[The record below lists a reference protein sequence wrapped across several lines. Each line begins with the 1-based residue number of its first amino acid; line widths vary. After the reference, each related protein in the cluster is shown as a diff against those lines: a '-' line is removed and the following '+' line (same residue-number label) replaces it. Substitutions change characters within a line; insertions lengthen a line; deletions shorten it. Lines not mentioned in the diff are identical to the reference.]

1 MKVAHVNYLPTYLP
15 GIQNRI
21 INQAQACLEQKIN
34 IDFFILNPELE
45 VNKKNIKYRKIN
57 FSKFFIIRYIQQKLY
72 RYKIIESLVPF
83 ENYDY
88 IILRYPLAMGIG
100 MKSFYMKWG
109 QRVITEHHTIEEY
122 EIKYYFNS
130 KLLSMLCSFVERKY
144 KNYISKKTIGMI
156 GVTNEIVKRNLRPL
170 NEKIVIT
177 NGIDVS
183 ALKKTSRPKF
193 NNTLNMIFVASRFAV
208 WHGLDKLIQAADK
221 YNGPVNVRINVV
233 GSIFNKS
240 LKKKLQS
247 FNSKWVTFQC
257 LGSRNKQELEQL
269 YSDTHLA
276 VSSLGLDRI
285 GLEEGCV
292 IKTREYIAKSIP
304 FIYSYRDCD
313 LSGEEVFAYRVS
325 KDADKISFIKI
336 IQFYLNLQ
344 SVDYEHIMNDF
355 TAKKINLE
363 IKVKEMWDFIN
374 KIDNSQ

>member
-1 MKVAHVNYLPTYLP
+1 
-15 GIQNRI
+15 
-21 INQAQACLEQKIN
+21 
-34 IDFFILNPELE
+34 
-45 VNKKNIKYRKIN
+45 
-57 FSKFFIIRYIQQKLY
+57 
-72 RYKIIESLVPF
+72 
-83 ENYDY
+83 
-88 IILRYPLAMGIG
+88 
-100 MKSFYMKWG
+100 
-109 QRVITEHHTIEEY
+109 
-122 EIKYYFNS
+122 
-130 KLLSMLCSFVERKY
+130 
-144 KNYISKKTIGMI
+144 MI

-233 GSIFNKS
+233 GSILNKS

-285 GLEEGCV
+285 GLDEGCV

-344 SVDYEHIMNDF
+344 GVDYEHIMNDF
-355 TAKKINLE
+355 TVKKINLE